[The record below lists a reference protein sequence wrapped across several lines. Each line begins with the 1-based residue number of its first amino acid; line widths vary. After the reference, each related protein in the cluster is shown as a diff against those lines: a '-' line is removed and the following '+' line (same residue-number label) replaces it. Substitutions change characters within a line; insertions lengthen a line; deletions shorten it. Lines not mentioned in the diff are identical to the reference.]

1 MVAGG
6 ERQGSAPS
14 LTLVEHE
21 RETVLRLT
29 GDWSIAFGPPPDEP
43 VRVHLES
50 LAAGTRIRIDTGD
63 LGDWDSVLPSFVLR
77 VHEMAEARGVEL
89 DTQSLPEGAVRLVRL
104 ATAVPPRT
112 RERTDPPAPLL
123 DRIGKATLAW
133 RDGAEDAVIF
143 LGETT
148 IAFWR
153 LLTGRANVRGQD
165 FWLGVQESGA
175 NALPIIGLISLLVG
189 MIQAFVGGS
198 QLALFGAEIFVAN
211 LVAIAMLREMGPL
224 MAALIMTGRTGS
236 AYAAELGTM
245 QVNEEIDALRG
256 MGISPI
262 EFLVL
267 PRILALALMMP
278 LLAIYANVFGV
289 LGGAMVGVSVFGI
302 SPVTY
307 YEQSLQFIRLQDM
320 AVGVGKAA
328 VFGLLVGLAGCLR
341 GIRSG
346 RDAASVGASTTSA
359 VVSGIVVVIVADF
372 LINVVAHVLG
382 I

>member
-1 MVAGG
+1 MAGG

-43 VRVHLES
+43 VRSHLES
-50 LAAGTRIRIDTGD
+50 LAAGTRIRIDTSS

>member
-1 MVAGG
+1 MVAGV

-43 VRVHLES
+43 VRSHLES
-50 LAAGTRIRIDTGD
+50 LAAGARIRIDTGD

-165 FWLGVQESGA
+165 FWLA
-175 NALPIIGLISLLVG
+175 
-189 MIQAFVGGS
+189 
-198 QLALFGAEIFVAN
+198 
-211 LVAIAMLREMGPL
+211 R
-224 MAALIMTGRTGS
+224 AAGRGRTRCRSS
-236 AYAAELGTM
+236 A
-245 QVNEEIDALRG
+245 
-256 MGISPI
+256 
-262 EFLVL
+262 
-267 PRILALALMMP
+267 
-278 LLAIYANVFGV
+278 
-289 LGGAMVGVSVFGI
+289 
-302 SPVTY
+302 
-307 YEQSLQFIRLQDM
+307 
-320 AVGVGKAA
+320 
-328 VFGLLVGLAGCLR
+328 
-341 GIRSG
+341 
-346 RDAASVGASTTSA
+346 
-359 VVSGIVVVIVADF
+359 
-372 LINVVAHVLG
+372 
-382 I
+382 